1 MKNKTYDRKIFRL
14 LFILNKLESE
24 NKVRTPELADEFN
37 ISIRSVQRDLELI
50 NRAGFPLVMLNKGT
64 HAFAEGFSLK
74 KLMVSREEASLLS
87 FLYEISKELGKNF
100 QDSFSGILK
109 KVLPQDVESSFYAK
123 IPEGAKLGKGTTF
136 IKELNEAIEES
147 RKIEFYYL
155 KQGKEKWFRVHPL
168 KIAFFDG
175 FWYLVSR
182 IDAKDWIVK
191 FRLEKIKKIKML
203 DKTFKLPKN
212 LKVMLDQSVNIWFSE
227 KRDKKIVLKVDK
239 DVASFFK
246 EKLYFPLQKIV
257 KENKDGSLV
266 LESTACQ
273 HEEIIPIVLKWI
285 PYVEVVSPKDLK
297 VQIAAKIKQYMAK
310 IGQSL
315 G

>member
-1 MKNKTYDRKIFRL
+1 M
-14 LFILNKLESE
+14 
-24 NKVRTPELADEFN
+24 
-37 ISIRSVQRDLELI
+37 
-50 NRAGFPLVMLNKGT
+50 
-64 HAFAEGFSLK
+64 
-74 KLMVSREEASLLS
+74 
-87 FLYEISKELGKNF
+87 
-100 QDSFSGILK
+100 
-109 KVLPQDVESSFYAK
+109 
-123 IPEGAKLGKGTTF
+123 
-136 IKELNEAIEES
+136 
-147 RKIEFYYL
+147 
-155 KQGKEKWFRVHPL
+155 
-168 KIAFFDG
+168 
-175 FWYLVSR
+175 VSR

-257 KENKDGSLV
+257 KENKDGSLI

-273 HEEIIPIVLKWI
+273 YEEIIPIVLKWI
-285 PYVEVVSPKDLK
+285 PYVEIVNPKDLK
-297 VQIAAKIKQYMAK
+297 LRIVAKIKQYGAK